1 MSLFD
6 ESEVEAGHKR
16 LASSVSVHIEALTAS
31 VDLIEK
37 ALMAENKIR
46 TNSADHADYTAISIL
61 GYRVVNDVAA
71 ATKLLDCG
79 YFIQAAALG
88 RDISE
93 VGMLAL
99 YFAENPDKLSEWRL
113 SEEQRRKLFGR
124 PALKSSILN
133 TKKFEFLDEYFSLF
147 SGFGTHP
154 SAASIIAHHDG
165 IQLQRFPYVNEKLYL
180 DIHADI
186 AFLTWHVVD
195 AFGDA
200 YRAFFGKEARSLF
213 PAETDRFQ
221 SSFEGIRRSDPVE

>member
-71 ATKLLDCG
+71 ATKLLDYG

-154 SAASIIAHHDG
+154 PAASIIAHHDG

-213 PAETDRFQ
+213 RPRQIVFKVHLREFGAA
-221 SSFEGIRRSDPVE
+221 IL